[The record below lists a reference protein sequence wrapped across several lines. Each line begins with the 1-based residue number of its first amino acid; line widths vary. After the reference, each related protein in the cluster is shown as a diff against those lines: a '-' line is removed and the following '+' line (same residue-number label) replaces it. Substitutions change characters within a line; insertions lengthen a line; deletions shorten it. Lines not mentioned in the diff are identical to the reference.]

1 MITEYEINKINALA
15 LSKLI
20 LDNPNTRVIAWISSD
35 GISDEYGS
43 WGGNI
48 GKPEKKFIAYSQPFD
63 HYIEKDG
70 DIYED
75 CYAYY
80 GLVSDNWD
88 DDTMKQKAKEI
99 PWEEVIAVNVS
110 AM

>member
-1 MITEYEINKINALA
+1 MKTEYEINKANALA

-20 LDNPNTRVIAWISSD
+20 LDNPNLRVIAWISSD
-35 GISDEYGS
+35 GIDDQYGF

-48 GKPEKKFIAYSQPFD
+48 GKPKKKIIAYSEPFN

-80 GLVSDNWD
+80 GLISDKWD
-88 DDTMKQKAKEI
+88 DDTLKQKAKEI

-110 AM
+110 AI